1 MTDTDLSS
9 TKPKVHAKLSVM
21 LSLLKAFKLVEL
33 LAFANNLLASVTL
46 IYSLVLPLKV
56 LASLILAVGLGI
68 FYFALRIR
76 IDITLFER
84 WDSFEIS
91 QLDNALSN
99 INSKHQA
106 GRALEERLQG
116 SYRLFKLGL
125 VLIFIQFCLLI
136 IAVWLA

>member
-9 TKPKVHAKLSVM
+9 TKPKVHAKLSVI
-21 LSLLKAFKLVEL
+21 LSLFKAFKLVEL

-99 INSKHQA
+99 INSKHKT
-106 GRALEERLQG
+106 GRTLEERLQG

>member
-21 LSLLKAFKLVEL
+21 LSLLKAFKLAEL
-33 LAFANNLLASVTL
+33 LAIASNLLAIVAL
-46 IYSLVLPLKV
+46 IYSPVLLLKA
-56 LASLILAVGLGI
+56 LASLIIVVSLGI

-84 WDSFEIS
+84 WDSLEINV
-91 QLDNALSN
+91 LDDALSN

-106 GRALEERLQG
+106 GRTLEERLQG

>member
-21 LSLLKAFKLVEL
+21 LSLLKAFKLAEL
-33 LAFANNLLASVTL
+33 LALANNLLAIVAL
-46 IYSLVLPLKV
+46 IYSPVLPLKA

-116 SYRLFKLGL
+116 SYRLFYRGL
-125 VLIFIQFCLLI
+125 VLLFVQFCLLI
-136 IAVWLA
+136 TAVWLA

>member
-1 MTDTDLSS
+1 M
-9 TKPKVHAKLSVM
+9 HAKLSVM

>member
-1 MTDTDLSS
+1 MTDKDLSS
-9 TKPKVHAKLSVM
+9 TKPKVHAKLSLI
-21 LSLLKAFKLVEL
+21 LSLFKAFKLVEL
-33 LAFANNLLASVTL
+33 LALANNLLAIVAL
-46 IYSLVLPLKV
+46 IYSPVLPLKV

-76 IDITLFER
+76 IDMTLFER

-99 INSKHQA
+99 INPKYQA
-106 GRALEERLQG
+106 GRTLDERLQG
-116 SYRLFKLGL
+116 SYRLFNRGL
-125 VLIFIQFCLLI
+125 ALVFVQFCLLI